1 MEAHAT
7 HLPGEPIPPR
17 SPLAVRRRAVWHLL
31 IGLGG
36 GMLPLLLAI
45 LFFSIGWITYNFLG
59 GQCAACDNGH
69 GLPLFYAVTG
79 LLGVACLAAPVCLL
93 VKRARFIGRD

>member
-1 MEAHAT
+1 
-7 HLPGEPIPPR
+7 
-17 SPLAVRRRAVWHLL
+17 
-31 IGLGG
+31 
-36 GMLPLLLAI
+36 MLPLLLAI

-93 VKRARFIGRD
+93 VKRARFIGWGLLLAVLLTMCLVTWYVTVITAGMD